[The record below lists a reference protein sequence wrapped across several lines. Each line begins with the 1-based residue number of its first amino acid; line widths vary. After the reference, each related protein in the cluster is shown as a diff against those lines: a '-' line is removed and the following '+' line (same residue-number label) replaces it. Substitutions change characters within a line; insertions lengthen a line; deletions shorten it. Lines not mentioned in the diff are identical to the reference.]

1 MFSFHILLNAVIIIF
16 ILHIL
21 IQNYSGHF
29 VIGTPKTK
37 VEHFGKQLGVPDK
50 DEMNKYDY
58 QKTLQFL
65 EDDGGDKKGKEN
77 KDDDFKKKLISFIE
91 NPVQNKNIQEKH
103 FEDKNMYPVLPFN
116 SYTGNENVPNF
127 ESNVLNIQ
135 KFYNVQ
141 QEDFT
146 PLQNQPNYDNLDES
160 TLVQNTQQFS
170 ENKRTE
176 TFSNQRP
183 NTVIKNTPIPNLS
196 NDVNDKS
203 SYGRIAT
210 ENPPTWSYKDEL
222 PMNGGNMGNIVG
234 FDSLESQFSLYSP
247 GVLNMQEANSPN
259 FKVVPHDDLRK
270 PIIYEN

>member
-16 ILHIL
+16 ILHII

-29 VIGTPKTK
+29 VIGKPKSQT
-37 VEHFGKQLGVPDK
+37 EHFGRQLGVPDK

-65 EDDGGDKKGKEN
+65 EDDSDDTKVKEN

-91 NPVQNKNIQEKH
+91 SPVQNKNIQEKH

-135 KFYNVQ
+135 KFYNIQ
-141 QEDFT
+141 PDDSS
-146 PLQNQPNYDNLDES
+146 PLSNQPNFDNLDES
-160 TLVQNTQQFS
+160 KLVRTTN
-170 ENKRTE
+170 EN
-176 TFSNQRP
+176 FSNQRP

-210 ENPPTWSYKDEL
+210 ENPPTWNYKDEL
-222 PMNGGNMGNIVG
+222 PMNGGVMGNIIG

-259 FKVVPHDDLRK
+259 FRVIPHDDLRK
-270 PIIYEN
+270 PIVYEN